1 METPAPVAAPTVVEL
16 EKQYLIQNYARLP
29 VTLQRGKGCYLY
41 DTQGKR
47 YLDLISGIGVNA
59 LGYAHPRIT
68 KVLREQAGLLVHTSN
83 LYYHEYQGPLAKRL
97 CELSGMQRAF
107 FGNSGTEV
115 TEGAIKMMHAHGH
128 RISPAKY
135 EVIALEGSFHGR
147 TMGSLSITGQPKYRK
162 DFEPGMPGAKWV
174 PIGDIAALE
183 AAVNENTCGI
193 IFELVQGEGGVN
205 PVPMAFAKRARELAD
220 KFDALLCF
228 DEIQCGLGR
237 TGTHFAYQ
245 LAEPVIVP
253 DIVVTAKPIASGVP
267 LGAILANEKAAATLA
282 AGMHGSTFGG
292 GPLAC
297 RVALEFLDVLDEI
310 LPSITDLGAYFRR
323 GLTDLARRYEFI
335 REIRGYGL
343 MIGVDMKMAGK
354 QMVLDALEE
363 GLLVNCTRD
372 TVIRM
377 LPPYV
382 ITEADIDRAL
392 EGLDKVF
399 ARQAARGEG

>member
-1 METPAPVAAPTVVEL
+1 METPAPAAAPSVVEL

-41 DTQGKR
+41 DTQGNR

-83 LYYHEYQGPLAKRL
+83 LYYHEFQGPLAKRL
-97 CELSGMQRAF
+97 CEISGMRRAF

-128 RISPAKY
+128 RISPTKY
-135 EVIALEGSFHGR
+135 DVIALEGSFHGR

-162 DFEPGMPGAKWV
+162 DFEPGMPGARWV
-174 PIGDIAALE
+174 TIGDIAALE

-220 KFDALLCF
+220 QFDALLCF

-245 LAEPVIVP
+245 MADPVIPP
-253 DIVVTAKPIASGVP
+253 DIVVTAKPIACGVP
-267 LGAILANEKAAATLA
+267 LGAILANEKAASTLA

-323 GLTDLARRYEFI
+323 GLTDLARRYDFI

-343 MIGVDMKMAGK
+343 MIGVDMRMPCKP
-354 QMVLDALEE
+354 MVLDALAE
-363 GLLVNCTRD
+363 GLLVNCTKD
-372 TVIRM
+372 TVLRM

-382 ITEADIDRAL
+382 IGEADIDRAL